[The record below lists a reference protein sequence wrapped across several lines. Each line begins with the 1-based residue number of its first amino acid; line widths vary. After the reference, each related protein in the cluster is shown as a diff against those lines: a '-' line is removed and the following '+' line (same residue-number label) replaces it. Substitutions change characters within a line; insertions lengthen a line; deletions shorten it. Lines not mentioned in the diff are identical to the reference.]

1 MLYHV
6 KRASI
11 FKMKPHAIRP
21 SIPAQKHNP
30 MTITLVVL
38 VWVVLF
44 MAAAEILLR
53 TLCTYCTWTEVNGG
67 KFESPYAINESSWYF
82 VRPSNSIDSYHQPE
96 FDYEI
101 RTNSLG
107 FRDIE
112 HPLDKAFGETRIL
125 AIGDSFTEGQ
135 GAPFDQTWLSVMG
148 HNMNRPE
155 SARQYTMI
163 AAGVA
168 GSDPFYEYRILL
180 DKLLVYQPD
189 IVMMVVNRSDANDV
203 IVRGGEERFLPN
215 GRVKGVEHPSD
226 AAAWLY
232 KHSHFA
238 RFILL
243 EVFDYTHLLLYK
255 SERGR
260 RAMEVREKIKAL
272 IVKLDNQLKDRAV
285 EFVLVVLPS
294 RQDVERDRYNDLS
307 DLQDLLDYSRAR
319 GIRTNEVKPYL
330 MNKLADGSTQL
341 DKLFWRKD
349 YHFTP
354 LGYRYV
360 GEAVQEGLCS
370 QKQEFPDLPCLNP

>member
-1 MLYHV
+1 M
-6 KRASI
+6 I
-11 FKMKPHAIRP
+11 PHALRP
-21 SIPAQKHNP
+21 SIPAKKHNP
-30 MTITLVVL
+30 MTVTL
-38 VWVVLF
+38 VVLF

-53 TLCTYCTWTEVNGG
+53 TLCSYCTWTEVNSG
-67 KFESPYAINESSWYF
+67 KFESPYAINEDSWYF
-82 VRPSNSIDSYHQPE
+82 VRPSNSVDSYHQPE

-112 HPLDKAFGETRIL
+112 HPLNKTSGEIRIL

-135 GAPFDQTWLSVMG
+135 GAPFDQTWLSVLG
-148 HNMNRPE
+148 RNMDRSE
-155 SARQYTMI
+155 SALQYTMS

-189 IVMMVVNRSDANDV
+189 IVIMVVNRSDVTDV

-215 GRVKGVEHPSD
+215 GKVKGVEPPSG
-226 AAAWLY
+226 AATWLY
-232 KHSHFA
+232 KNSHFA

-243 EVFDYTHLLLYK
+243 EAFDYTHLLVNK
-255 SERGR
+255 TERGR
-260 RAMEVREKIKAL
+260 RAMEAREKIKAL
-272 IVKLDNQLKDRAV
+272 IVKLDKKLRDEAI

-294 RQDVERDRYNDLS
+294 RQAIERNRYNDLP
-307 DLQDLLDYSRAR
+307 DLQGLLEFSRAR
-319 GIRTNEVKPYL
+319 GIRTIEVKPYL
-330 MNKLADGSTQL
+330 MNKLADGSARL
-341 DKLFWRKD
+341 DELFWHKD

-354 LGYRYV
+354 LGYQYV

-370 QKQEFPDLPCLNP
+370 QKQGFPDLPCPEF